1 MAVHPFKPILQKLP
15 PAFRNRFYIASAI
28 FVFWMV
34 FIDKHDILTQWK
46 LRQTVKKQQTEMARY
61 KEQIV
66 DIQQDKQDMNKQL
79 EKFAREHFYM
89 HKSDEE
95 VFILETEE

>member
-1 MAVHPFKPILQKLP
+1 MANSPFNSLLRKLP
-15 PAFRNRFYIASAI
+15 SPLRNRFYVLSGVFI
-28 FVFWMV
+28 FWMV

-46 LRQTVKKQQTEMARY
+46 LRQTVKKQQAEMAQY
-61 KEQIV
+61 KQQLI
-66 DIQQDKQDMNKQL
+66 DIQQDKQDMDKNM

-95 VFILETEE
+95 VFILEETE

>member
-1 MAVHPFKPILQKLP
+1 MANNPFNSFYRKLP
-15 PAFRNRFYIASAI
+15 PPFRNRFYVLSGV

-34 FIDKHDILTQWK
+34 FFDKHDILTQWK
-46 LRQTVKKQQTEMARY
+46 LRQTVKKQQSEMAQY
-61 KEQIV
+61 KQELI
-66 DIQQDKQDMNKQL
+66 DIQQDKQDMDKNM

-95 VFILETEE
+95 VFILEEEN